1 MLNRNKTNNSDQV
14 IEFLQK
20 KIANL
25 ENPGRFEV
33 GMKIRAKGKDK
44 LNHIVYEGDVI
55 ETSFH
60 YKPEDTGI
68 EGFSSLI
75 RINSYKVYNVKSKTV
90 HDITDLLFD
99 IEFYYK

>member
-14 IEFLQK
+14 IEFLQM

-55 ETSFH
+55 ETSHH
-60 YKPEDTGI
+60 YKPEDTLI
-68 EGFSSLI
+68 EGFSNLV